1 MRVIRGTRV
10 ELGARVF
17 LRSALFTLLISG
29 CATTQAVV
37 AWPAPPAVERIRFVR
52 TLSGEGDLESSFARL
67 WRKLSGDEP
76 TVRLFHP
83 VGVAVT
89 PGGEVV
95 AVTDQALGQ
104 VFIFDLEHDQVHT
117 VPKDAV
123 GGAPVGVAFEGDRP
137 WVVVPQ
143 AKVALSFSRDGK
155 PLRRV
160 ELPEC
165 ERPVGLAIDEKAGKF
180 YVTDTST
187 SASAEGH
194 AVHVYGLQSG
204 EHEGTVGRRGEGQ
217 GELFFPTFVSLAPG
231 GGLFVAD
238 TMNARVQ
245 QFGTDGAFVR
255 QFGERGDQ
263 FGQFDKPK
271 GIATDSFGN
280 VYIVDSFFSVV
291 QIFNAEGR
299 LLLFFGGRGDSPGF
313 LSNPAGIAIDA
324 KNRIY
329 VANGL
334 NFRVDVYE
342 LVNTR
347 AADSTQPPPGT

>member
-1 MRVIRGTRV
+1 MHLRG
-10 ELGARVF
+10 GF
-17 LRSALFTLLISG
+17 LSLVLISG
-29 CATTQAVV
+29 CATTQASVV

-52 TLSGEGDLESSFARL
+52 TLSGQGDVEGALAKL
-67 WRKLSGDEP
+67 WHKVSGDEP
-76 TVRLFHP
+76 SVRLFHP

-104 VFIFDLEHDQVHT
+104 VFIFDLEHDEVRT
-117 VPKDAV
+117 VPKDAL

-137 WVVVPQ
+137 WVVVPS
-143 AKVALSFSRDGK
+143 AKVALHFARDGR
-155 PLRRV
+155 PLRRI
-160 ELPEC
+160 ELAEC
-165 ERPVGLAIDEKAGKF
+165 ERPVGLAVDEKAGKF
-180 YVTDTST
+180 YVTDTSS
-187 SASAEGH
+187 SAAGEGH
-194 AVHVYGLQSG
+194 VVHVYTLSSG
-204 EHEGTVGRRGEGQ
+204 AHEGTLGRRGEGP

-245 QFGTDGAFVR
+245 QFDAAGAFVR

-313 LSNPAGIAIDA
+313 LSNPAGIAIDS

-334 NFRVDVYE
+334 NFRVDVYQ

-347 AADSTQPPPGT
+347 AADSTPPPPGT